1 MNNKVSINNYSV
13 ESAGITKSYREA
25 ICELIWNGFDA
36 NASLIN
42 IVFKPNNIDYIN
54 EIQIIDNG
62 TGIPFST
69 LHQTFGSFL
78 DSVKRESFSRSS
90 YIRGKKGKGR
100 FSFMALAMQ
109 AVWSTTFFDEQS
121 KKMLDYDIIINAA
134 NKDIY
139 KDSNRRISKRNKT
152 GTIVTLSN
160 LFGVSGYSFSC
171 SAFLSYLKNEFGWF
185 LLLNRSK
192 DFKLC
197 LNDSPVEYDDIIA
210 DNEVF
215 HRIIT
220 DTQNIEYTFR
230 ITYVRWYEKIG
241 DKFYYYFLN
250 TAQKELFKQLT
261 SFNNNAIGFY
271 HSVYVE
277 SSFFDDF
284 TPSDGVNAERLFGAN
299 LNSRVFKVLIKELQQ
314 IVADKQKSFV
324 RSKGAD
330 KLIEHFDRKG
340 VLPKYRNNKYEQ
352 EKRKDLMAVIKEIYC
367 IQPKIFKGL
376 NETQE
381 RTSVAFINLL
391 LESDEREHILSIL
404 DDIVN
409 LTREEREN
417 LAILLGKTSLNRITR
432 TINLIEN
439 RFVTIELLKRM
450 VFDLKQ
456 FTTERDHIQHAIA
469 ENYWLFG
476 EQFHLVTANESFEKL
491 LSKYLYILDGEGSG
505 KMNAMTMKDREK
517 NRRPDVFICRQ
528 RSIPDPFYQE
538 EELEENIMVELK
550 RPAVVIGKQQLRQIE
565 DYMDFVSRQDAFN
578 SQMRQWKF
586 FVVSNRVDAY
596 ILKQYEEFKNRG
608 KRFLVKSWGN
618 LEIFAMT
625 WDDIFRVFYTR
636 HKYLLD
642 KLDFDKEA
650 LKDELQ
656 SKGVVL
662 TAATELNPFVACK
675 NNA

>member
-1 MNNKVSINNYSV
+1 M
-13 ESAGITKSYREA
+13 
-25 ICELIWNGFDA
+25 
-36 NASLIN
+36 
-42 IVFKPNNIDYIN
+42 
-54 EIQIIDNG
+54 
-62 TGIPFST
+62 
-69 LHQTFGSFL
+69 
-78 DSVKRESFSRSS
+78 
-90 YIRGKKGKGR
+90 
-100 FSFMALAMQ
+100 
-109 AVWSTTFFDEQS
+109 
-121 KKMLDYDIIINAA
+121 
-134 NKDIY
+134 
-139 KDSNRRISKRNKT
+139 
-152 GTIVTLSN
+152 
-160 LFGVSGYSFSC
+160 
-171 SAFLSYLKNEFGWF
+171 
-185 LLLNRSK
+185 
-192 DFKLC
+192 
-197 LNDSPVEYDDIIA
+197 
-210 DNEVF
+210 
-215 HRIIT
+215 
-220 DTQNIEYTFR
+220 
-230 ITYVRWYEKIG
+230 
-241 DKFYYYFLN
+241 
-250 TAQKELFKQLT
+250 
-261 SFNNNAIGFY
+261 
-271 HSVYVE
+271 
-277 SSFFDDF
+277 
-284 TPSDGVNAERLFGAN
+284 
-299 LNSRVFKVLIKELQQ
+299 
-314 IVADKQKSFV
+314 
-324 RSKGAD
+324 
-330 KLIEHFDRKG
+330 
-340 VLPKYRNNKYEQ
+340 
-352 EKRKDLMAVIKEIYC
+352 
-367 IQPKIFKGL
+367 
-376 NETQE
+376 
-381 RTSVAFINLL
+381 